1 MPQARSTE
9 RPDPDRS
16 AATGLL
22 LGLAAP
28 LLWSSSAL
36 FVKILP
42 IAPLPLAGVRA
53 LIAGLALAPFWRPGA
68 FKLTPALA
76 GLVASY
82 TVSVACYVSAV
93 KLTTAANAIALQATA
108 PAWVLGLTW
117 LAQRRIRPI
126 LAPPVA
132 LVLSGVVAM
141 LSEPAAEM
149 AGSRGE
155 EGNLL
160 ALVAGAA
167 FGVFTFLLPRVH
179 LPAAGRVAVCNL
191 GAAAALFLAGPGAF
205 LDLRPAPLEWLAL
218 LYLGAV
224 QIGLATVCFAAAMT
238 RLSVM
243 QASVLAL
250 LEPLLSPVWVWLAIG
265 ERPSAYGLAGGM
277 CIFAGIVADLAIR
290 MRWPRLTG

>member
-1 MPQARSTE
+1 MPQAHSVG
-9 RPDPDRS
+9 RPDPHR
-16 AATGLL
+16 AAASGLL

-42 IAPLPLAGVRA
+42 FAPLPLAGIRA
-53 LIAGLALAPFWRPGA
+53 LIAGLALAPFWRPRA

-76 GLVASY
+76 VLVASY
-82 TVSVACYVSAV
+82 TTAVACYVSSV
-93 KLTTAANAIALQATA
+93 KMTTAANAIALQATA

-117 LAQRRIRPI
+117 IAQRRIRPI

-132 LVLSGVVAM
+132 LVLAGVAAM
-141 LSEPAAEM
+141 LAEPAADM
-149 AGSRGE
+149 AGAHGAA
-155 EGNLL
+155 GNLL
-160 ALVAGAA
+160 AIVAGAA
-167 FGVFTFLLPRVH
+167 FGVFTFLLPRVA
-179 LPAAGRVAVCNL
+179 LPVAGRLALCNL
-191 GAAAALFLAGPGAF
+191 GAAAALFLVNPAAM
-205 LDLRPAPLEWLAL
+205 LALRPAPLEWLAL
-218 LYLGAV
+218 VYLGAI
-224 QIGLATVCFAAAMT
+224 QIGLATVCFAAAMA

-265 ERPSAYGLAGGM
+265 ERPSAYGLAGGL